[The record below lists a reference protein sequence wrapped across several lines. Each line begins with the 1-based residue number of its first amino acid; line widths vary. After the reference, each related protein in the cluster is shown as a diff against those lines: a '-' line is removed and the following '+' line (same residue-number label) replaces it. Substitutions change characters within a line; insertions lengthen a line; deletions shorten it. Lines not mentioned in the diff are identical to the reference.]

1 MRMSDWSSDVCSS
14 DLVAPRLW
22 ACQQPWSNGHIGLY
36 GFSASAIAVYN
47 TMHLPLPC
55 VDAAALMAGTNDLY
69 RDLLY
74 PGGGMNLLPGAV
86 VGLGVGAPIIL
97 GGVLNLVQ
105 QPGLPQIGRAHV

>member
-55 VDAAALMAGTNDLY
+55 VAAAAPLAGTNALY

-86 VGLGVGAPIIL
+86 VGLGVSSGERRGGKGGCRSGEVWGGAL
-97 GGVLNLVQ
+97 S
-105 QPGLPQIGRAHV
+105 